1 MLLNEKFL
9 SSLVFLP
16 MTASYNVEKFLLD
29 RANIHDTVVRLVH
42 SFDAMVDLTAM
53 ELVYAADV
61 VTGYDTSPENPPQ
74 VMSREALASELDR
87 LHAPFES
94 MQHSVLNILIDLPQP
109 TPDINYLA
117 PDLCNVTAYAHA
129 VFYEKDAEGKPSQ
142 LVMRNGI
149 ELYFGIKTQS
159 DNFVRNHGVVP
170 YPNFLLIEVIE
181 EVRNMRKLLA
191 DEVSE
196 S

>member
-16 MTASYNVEKFLLD
+16 MTASYSIEKYLLD

-42 SFDAMVDLTAM
+42 SFDARADLTTM

-74 VMSREALASELDR
+74 VMTREALASELDR

-109 TPDINYLA
+109 TPGINYLA

-142 LVMRNGI
+142 LVMRNGGKY
-149 ELYFGIKTQS
+149 E
-159 DNFVRNHGVVP
+159 FVLTRFEDLEPQGQNPWRITTHLTSMVWMDRP
-170 YPNFLLIEVIE
+170 E
-181 EVRNMRKLLA
+181 
-191 DEVSE
+191 
-196 S
+196 